1 MNKGLLAL
9 NIVLLIGVG
18 ILFFL
23 FFNKKDNT
31 SVVIPIRTNHDTV
44 TQKQQTPVAYFDMD
58 SIEANF
64 VLWKQVQAEV
74 VRREAGINDTIT
86 QMRNGFQSYYQK
98 LQAQSANLSPRQKD
112 SLGNELAQM
121 DAEIKNRTAELNQ
134 KYQTYF
140 MTRQQEIVTKIINY
154 CKEFNKDKK
163 YSYIIAREPGL
174 FYYTDTAYN
183 VTSELL
189 KGLNAFYNKKKWV
202 PVQLLTN

>member
-9 NIVLLIGVG
+9 NIVLLIGVAILF
-18 ILFFL
+18 ILFFS
-23 FFNKKDNT
+23 KKDKMT
-31 SVVIPIRTNHDTV
+31 SVIPLRIGADTAA
-44 TQKQQTPVAYFDMD
+44 QWQHTPVAYFDMD

-74 VRREAGINDTIT
+74 VKREAGINDTIT

-98 LQAQSANLSPRQKD
+98 LQAQSGNLSPRQKD

-134 KYQTYF
+134 KYQAYF
-140 MTRQQEIVTKIINY
+140 MSKQQEIVTLIKNY
-154 CKEFNKDKK
+154 CKEFNKDKR

-189 KGLNAFYNKKKWV
+189 KGLNAFYNKKK
-202 PVQLLTN
+202 

>member
-23 FFNKKDNT
+23 FFNRKENA
-31 SVVIPIRTNHDTV
+31 SSVIPTRTDPDPAPQWQH
-44 TQKQQTPVAYFDMD
+44 TPVAYFDMD

-74 VRREAGINDTIT
+74 VKREAGINDTIN
-86 QMRNGFQSYYQK
+86 QMKMGFQNYYQK

-121 DAEIKNRTAELNQ
+121 DAQIKNRTAELNQ
-134 KYQTYF
+134 NYQSYY
-140 MTRQQEIVTKIINY
+140 MTRQQEIVTKIKNY

-189 KGLNAFYNKKKWV
+189 KGLNAFYNKKK
-202 PVQLLTN
+202 

>member
-31 SVVIPIRTNHDTV
+31 SSVIPIRNNHDTAI
-44 TQKQQTPVAYFDMD
+44 QKQQTPVAYFDMD

-64 VLWKQVQAEV
+64 FLWKQVQAEV
-74 VRREAGINDTIT
+74 VKREAGINDTIS
-86 QMRNGFQSYYQK
+86 QMRNGFQNYYQK

-140 MTRQQEIVTKIINY
+140 MTRQQEIVTKIKNY

-189 KGLNAFYNKKKWV
+189 KGLNAFYTKKK
-202 PVQLLTN
+202 

>member
-9 NIVLLIGVG
+9 NIVLLISVA
-18 ILFFL
+18 ILFIL

-31 SVVIPIRTNHDTV
+31 SSVTPTRTDTD
-44 TQKQQTPVAYFDMD
+44 TAPQWQHTPVAYFDMD

-74 VRREAGINDTIT
+74 VKREAGINDTIS

-98 LQAQSANLSPRQKD
+98 LQAQSANLSPHQKD

-140 MTRQQEIVTKIINY
+140 MTRQQEIVTKIKSY

-189 KGLNAFYNKKKWV
+189 KGLNSFYGKKK
-202 PVQLLTN
+202 

>member
-31 SVVIPIRTNHDTV
+31 SSVIPIRNNHDTAI
-44 TQKQQTPVAYFDMD
+44 QKQQTPVAYFDMD

-64 VLWKQVQAEV
+64 FLWKQVQTEV
-74 VRREAGINDTIT
+74 VKREAGINDTIN

-140 MTRQQEIVTKIINY
+140 MSRQQEIVTKIKNY

-189 KGLNAFYNKKKWV
+189 KGLNAFYSKKK
-202 PVQLLTN
+202 

>member
-9 NIVLLIGVG
+9 NIVLLISVA

-23 FFNKKDNT
+23 FFNKKNNA
-31 SVVIPIRTNHDTV
+31 SAMIPIRNNYDTV
-44 TQKQQTPVAYFDMD
+44 AQKQQTPVAYFDMD

-64 VLWKQVQAEV
+64 FLWKQVQTEV
-74 VRREAGINDTIT
+74 VKREAGINDTIN

-98 LQAQSANLSPRQKD
+98 LQSQSANLSPRQKD

-140 MTRQQEIVTKIINY
+140 MSRQQEIVTKIKNY

-189 KGLNAFYNKKKWV
+189 KGLNAFYSKKK
-202 PVQLLTN
+202 

>member
-9 NIVLLIGVG
+9 NIVLLIGVA

-23 FFNKKDNT
+23 FFTRKDKVT
-31 SVVIPIRTNHDTV
+31 PVITTRTGTDTAA
-44 TQKQQTPVAYFDMD
+44 QWQHTPVAYFDMD

-74 VRREAGINDTIT
+74 VKREAGINDTIT

-98 LQAQSANLSPRQKD
+98 LQAQSGNLSPRQKD

-134 KYQTYF
+134 KYQAYF
-140 MTRQQEIVTKIINY
+140 MSKQQEIVTLIKNY
-154 CKEFNKDKK
+154 CKEFNKDKR

-189 KGLNAFYNKKKWV
+189 KGLNAFYNKKK
-202 PVQLLTN
+202 

>member
-1 MNKGLLAL
+1 MNKGLLTL
-9 NIVLLIGVG
+9 NIVLLIGVA

-23 FFNKKDNT
+23 FFKRKDNT
-31 SVVIPIRTNHDTV
+31 SSVIPIRNNHDTAI
-44 TQKQQTPVAYFDMD
+44 QKQQTPVAYFDMD

-64 VLWKQVQAEV
+64 FLWKQVQAEV
-74 VRREAGINDTIT
+74 VKREAGINDTIS

-140 MTRQQEIVTKIINY
+140 MSRQQEIVTKIKNY

-183 VTSELL
+183 VTSDLL
-189 KGLNAFYNKKKWV
+189 KGLNAFYSKKK
-202 PVQLLTN
+202 

>member
-23 FFNKKDNT
+23 FFNKKNDT
-31 SVVIPIRTNHDTV
+31 MSVTPARTNPDTASKW
-44 TQKQQTPVAYFDMD
+44 QHTPVAYFDMD

-74 VRREAGINDTIT
+74 VKREAGINDTIN
-86 QMRNGFQSYYQK
+86 QMKMGFQNYYQK

-121 DAEIKNRTAELNQ
+121 DAQIKNRTAELNQ
-134 KYQTYF
+134 NYQTYF
-140 MTRQQEIVTKIINY
+140 MTRQQEIVTKIKNY
-154 CKEFNKDKK
+154 CKEFNKDKQ

-189 KGLNAFYNKKKWV
+189 KGLNAFYGKKK
-202 PVQLLTN
+202 

>member
-31 SVVIPIRTNHDTV
+31 SSVTPTRTAPDTASKW
-44 TQKQQTPVAYFDMD
+44 QHTPVAYFDMD

-74 VRREAGINDTIT
+74 VKREAGINDTIN
-86 QMRNGFQSYYQK
+86 QMKMGFQNYYQK

-121 DAEIKNRTAELNQ
+121 DAQIKNRTSELNQ
-134 KYQTYF
+134 NYQTYF
-140 MTRQQEIVTKIINY
+140 MTRQQEIVTKIKNY

-189 KGLNAFYNKKKWV
+189 KGLNAFYNKKK
-202 PVQLLTN
+202 

>member
-1 MNKGLLAL
+1 MNKGLLTL

-23 FFNKKDNT
+23 FFSKKDNT
-31 SVVIPIRTNHDTV
+31 ASVTPARTNPDHV
-44 TQKQQTPVAYFDMD
+44 VQGQQTPVAYFDMD

-74 VRREAGINDTIT
+74 VKREAGINDTIN

-98 LQAQSANLSPRQKD
+98 LQAQSASLSPRQKD

-140 MTRQQEIVTKIINY
+140 MSRQQEIVTKIKNY

-189 KGLNAFYNKKKWV
+189 KGLNAFYSKKK
-202 PVQLLTN
+202 

>member
-1 MNKGLLAL
+1 MNKGLLTL
-9 NIVLLIGVG
+9 NIVLLIGVA

-23 FFNKKDNT
+23 FFNKKNDAT
-31 SVVIPIRTNHDTV
+31 PATPARADHDTAS
-44 TQKQQTPVAYFDMD
+44 QWQHTPVAYFDMD

-74 VRREAGINDTIT
+74 VKREAGINDTIN
-86 QMRNGFQSYYQK
+86 QMKMSFQNYYQK

-121 DAEIKNRTAELNQ
+121 DAQIKNRTAELNQ
-134 KYQTYF
+134 NYQAYF
-140 MTRQQEIVTKIINY
+140 MSKQQEIVTKIKNY

-189 KGLNAFYNKKKWV
+189 KGLNAFYKKK
-202 PVQLLTN
+202 

>member
-1 MNKGLLAL
+1 MNKGLLVL
-9 NIVLLIGVG
+9 NIVLLIGVA

-23 FFNKKDNT
+23 FFKKKDNT
-31 SVVIPIRTNHDTV
+31 SSVITSRNDHDTAI
-44 TQKQQTPVAYFDMD
+44 QKQQTPVAYFDMD

-64 VLWKQVQAEV
+64 FLWKQVQAEV
-74 VRREAGINDTIT
+74 VKREAGINDTIN

-98 LQAQSANLSPRQKD
+98 LQSQSANLSPRQKD

-140 MTRQQEIVTKIINY
+140 MSRQQEIVTKIKNY

-189 KGLNAFYNKKKWV
+189 KGLNAFYSKKK
-202 PVQLLTN
+202 

>member
-18 ILFFL
+18 VLFFL

-31 SVVIPIRTNHDTV
+31 SSVTSTRTDPDPVV
-44 TQKQQTPVAYFDMD
+44 QEQTPVAYFDMD

-74 VRREAGINDTIT
+74 VKREAGINDTIN
-86 QMRNGFQSYYQK
+86 QMRNGFQNYYQK

-121 DAEIKNRTAELNQ
+121 DAEIKSRTSELNQ

-140 MTRQQEIVTKIINY
+140 MTRQQEIVTKIKNY

-189 KGLNAFYNKKKWV
+189 KGLNAFYTKKK
-202 PVQLLTN
+202 

>member
-9 NIVLLIGVG
+9 NIVLLIGVA

-31 SVVIPIRTNHDTV
+31 SSVTPTRTNPDTAS
-44 TQKQQTPVAYFDMD
+44 QRQQTPVAYFDMD

-64 VLWKQVQAEV
+64 FLWKQVQTEV
-74 VRREAGINDTIT
+74 VKREAGINDTIN
-86 QMRNGFQSYYQK
+86 QMRNSFQSYYQK
-98 LQAQSANLSPRQKD
+98 LQSQSANLSPRQKD

-121 DAEIKNRTAELNQ
+121 DAEIKSRTAELNQ
-134 KYQTYF
+134 KYQAYF
-140 MTRQQEIVTKIINY
+140 MTRQQEIVTKIKNY
-154 CKEFNKDKK
+154 CKEFNKEKK

-189 KGLNAFYNKKKWV
+189 KGLNAFYTKKK
-202 PVQLLTN
+202 

>member
-9 NIVLLIGVG
+9 NIVLLIGVVV
-18 ILFFL
+18 LFFL

-31 SVVIPIRTNHDTV
+31 TSVIPTRTNPDTASKW
-44 TQKQQTPVAYFDMD
+44 QHTPVAYFDMD

-74 VRREAGINDTIT
+74 VKREAGINDTIT

-121 DAEIKNRTAELNQ
+121 DSEIKNRTAELNQ
-134 KYQTYF
+134 KYQTFF
-140 MTRQQEIVTKIINY
+140 MSKQQEIVTLIKNY
-154 CKEFNKDKK
+154 CKEFNKDKR

-183 VTSELL
+183 VTSDLL
-189 KGLNAFYNKKKWV
+189 KGLNAFYTKKK
-202 PVQLLTN
+202 

>member
-18 ILFFL
+18 VLFFL

-31 SVVIPIRTNHDTV
+31 SSVTPTRTDPDPVV
-44 TQKQQTPVAYFDMD
+44 QEQTPVAYFDMD

-74 VRREAGINDTIT
+74 VKREAGINDTIN
-86 QMRNGFQSYYQK
+86 QMRNGFQNYYQK

-121 DAEIKNRTAELNQ
+121 DAEIKNRTSELNQ

-140 MTRQQEIVTKIINY
+140 MTRQQEIVTKIKNY

-189 KGLNAFYNKKKWV
+189 KGLNSFYSKKK
-202 PVQLLTN
+202 

>member
-9 NIVLLIGVG
+9 NIVLLLAVG

-23 FFNKKDNT
+23 FFTRKDNAA
-31 SVVIPIRTNHDTV
+31 SVSTIRRGPDTAA
-44 TQKQQTPVAYFDMD
+44 QWQHTPVAYFDMD

-64 VLWKQVQAEV
+64 TLWKQVQAEV
-74 VRREAGINDTIT
+74 VKREAGINDTIN
-86 QMRNGFQSYYQK
+86 QMKMGFQSYYQK

-134 KYQTYF
+134 SYQTYF
-140 MTRQQEIVTKIINY
+140 MSKQQEIVTLIKNY
-154 CKEFNKDKK
+154 CKEFNKDRRF
-163 YSYIIAREPGL
+163 SYIIAREPGL

-183 VTSELL
+183 VTNALL
-189 KGLNAFYNKKKWV
+189 KGLNSFYSSKKK
-202 PVQLLTN
+202 

>member
-1 MNKGLLAL
+1 MNKGLLTL
-9 NIVLLIGVG
+9 NILLLVCVGV
-18 ILFFL
+18 LFFL
-23 FFNKKDNT
+23 FFTRKDSTT
-31 SVVIPIRTNHDTV
+31 SVTPNRTDPDTASKW
-44 TQKQQTPVAYFDMD
+44 QHTPVAYFDMD

-74 VRREAGINDTIT
+74 MKREAGINDTIN
-86 QMRNGFQSYYQK
+86 QMKRSFQSYYQK
-98 LQAQSANLSPRQKD
+98 LQAQSSNLSPHQKD

-134 KYQTYF
+134 NYQTYF
-140 MTRQQEIVTKIINY
+140 MNKQQEIVTKIKSY
-154 CKEFNKDKK
+154 CKEFNKDKR

-189 KGLNAFYNKKKWV
+189 KGLNAFYNKKK
-202 PVQLLTN
+202 

>member
-31 SVVIPIRTNHDTV
+31 SSVIPIRNNHDTAI
-44 TQKQQTPVAYFDMD
+44 QKQQTPVAYFDMD

-64 VLWKQVQAEV
+64 FLWKQVQTEV
-74 VRREAGINDTIT
+74 VKREAGINDTIN

-98 LQAQSANLSPRQKD
+98 LQSQSANLSPRQKD

-140 MTRQQEIVTKIINY
+140 MSRQQEIVTKIKNY

-189 KGLNAFYNKKKWV
+189 KGLNAFYIKKK
-202 PVQLLTN
+202 

>member
-1 MNKGLLAL
+1 MNKGLLIL
-9 NIVLLIGVG
+9 NVVLLIGVVV
-18 ILFFL
+18 LFFL

-31 SVVIPIRTNHDTV
+31 TSVIPTRTNPDTASKW
-44 TQKQQTPVAYFDMD
+44 QHTPVAYFDMD

-74 VRREAGINDTIT
+74 VKREAGINDTIT

-121 DAEIKNRTAELNQ
+121 DSEIKNRTAELNQ
-134 KYQTYF
+134 KYQTFF
-140 MTRQQEIVTKIINY
+140 MSKQQEIVTLIKNY
-154 CKEFNKDKK
+154 CKEFNKDKR

-183 VTSELL
+183 VTSDLL
-189 KGLNAFYNKKKWV
+189 KGLNAFYTKKK
-202 PVQLLTN
+202 

>member
-31 SVVIPIRTNHDTV
+31 SSVIPIRNDHDTAI
-44 TQKQQTPVAYFDMD
+44 QKQQTPVAYFDMD

-64 VLWKQVQAEV
+64 FLWKQVQAEV
-74 VRREAGINDTIT
+74 VKREAGINDTIN

-98 LQAQSANLSPRQKD
+98 LQSQSANLSPRQKD

-134 KYQTYF
+134 KYQAYF
-140 MTRQQEIVTKIINY
+140 MSKQQEIVTLIKNY
-154 CKEFNKDKK
+154 CKEFNKDKR

-189 KGLNAFYNKKKWV
+189 KGLNAFYNKKK
-202 PVQLLTN
+202 

>member
-9 NIVLLIGVG
+9 NIVLLIGVA

-23 FFNKKDNT
+23 FFTRKDKVT
-31 SVVIPIRTNHDTV
+31 SVITTRTGIDTIA
-44 TQKQQTPVAYFDMD
+44 QWEHTPVAYFDMD

-64 VLWKQVQAEV
+64 FLWKQVQTEV
-74 VRREAGINDTIT
+74 VKREAGINDTIN

-112 SLGNELAQM
+112 SLGNVLAQM

-140 MTRQQEIVTKIINY
+140 MTRQQEVVTKIKSY

-189 KGLNAFYNKKKWV
+189 KGLNAFYTKKK
-202 PVQLLTN
+202 

>member
-9 NIVLLIGVG
+9 NIVLLIGVA

-31 SVVIPIRTNHDTV
+31 SSVIPIRNNHDTAI
-44 TQKQQTPVAYFDMD
+44 QKQQTPVAYFDMD

-64 VLWKQVQAEV
+64 FLWKQVQTEV
-74 VRREAGINDTIT
+74 VKREAGINDTIN

-98 LQAQSANLSPRQKD
+98 LQSQSANLSPRQKD

-140 MTRQQEIVTKIINY
+140 MSRQQEIVTKIKNY

-189 KGLNAFYNKKKWV
+189 KGLNAFYTKKK
-202 PVQLLTN
+202 